1 VEADERAT
9 RGGFSVA
16 HLSIVIEF
24 APFQELEARSPYTKL
39 ATNYKV
45 DNKLLLILARQR
57 VVKRMMAACIKLS
70 AGLCSREHIRTKE
83 EIEIK
88 ASSLIF
94 IMIQDGSRN
103 SH

>member
-1 VEADERAT
+1 MQISSAGAAPRRRDERAT
-9 RGGFSVA
+9 RGRFSVA

-70 AGLCSREHIRTKE
+70 AGLCTYIQE
-83 EIEIK
+83 EIEREK
-88 ASSLIF
+88 HPA
-94 IMIQDGSRN
+94 
-103 SH
+103 